1 MLENYSPNRKK
12 LEMIPNSNSNGLTPM
27 MKQYLEIKEEYFEE
41 ILFYRMGDFYEMFF
55 NDAKV
60 ASSVLD
66 ITLTKRG
73 QWNNNDIPMC
83 GIPFH
88 SSESY
93 LSKLIS
99 NGYRVAVCEQINEIE
114 NDVKK
119 NKGPMKRK
127 VVRVITPGTVLEE
140 NFFDDNPN
148 NFLCSWNEVNGRHS
162 ISWVDLSTGIF
173 CVQKIDINQSNAF
186 ETALERLS
194 PRELIM
200 PLKMKEQKP
209 HYFRGCV
216 TFQAD
221 SLFQSDACEERLKK
235 FYKTKSLDAFGE
247 FSRSCISTAGAILGY
262 VNLTQKG
269 KLPLLKKIKQ
279 WKNIDVM
286 EIDIFSR
293 KSLEL
298 LKTQTGEKNGS
309 FFNAINHTLTSGG
322 ARLLLERLNGPSLDK
337 LEINKRLDT
346 VSNFVSENLLRK
358 KVRDVLKLIPD
369 IERSLTRLQF
379 DRGGPR
385 DLISI
390 KTGCEKAYE
399 ISKLISDHDFTFPK
413 KELNEISKNLTIDIS
428 FIKELD
434 LAITESPPLFARDG
448 NFIKKGFSNELDEIK
463 LIRDNSREKILSL
476 QAKYINQTGVQS
488 LKIKFNNVLG
498 YHLEVRKN
506 HETKLLEQEEFIHRQ
521 GTAQASRFTTAELVS
536 IESKLTDARSKSL
549 NIELEIYES
558 LVKNCLQRSE
568 KLLSIFQ
575 SLSSLDVAIGFAELA
590 YKWNYSRPEISN
602 ERIFNVVAGRHPVIE
617 QILNKDKDA
626 SFISNNC
633 NLSDQKIWL
642 ITGPN
647 MGGKST
653 FLRQNAIINIMAQMG
668 SFVPAEKATIGI
680 SDRIFS
686 RVGSGDDLSRGQSTF
701 MVEMIETAS
710 ILNHATEKSFVIL
723 DEIGRGTS
731 TWDGLSLAWS
741 IIEKLHNDINCKT
754 LFATHYHE
762 LTTLERSLKKLSL
775 KTLEAKEYNDEI
787 IFLYN
792 LVNGS
797 ANKSYGLEV
806 AKLAGVPFDV
816 IKRAKDILK
825 NLESDYKIDDKLPLF
840 NERKEKEVVN
850 KISKKLNE
858 IVPDSISPIQALEI
872 LYELKKLN
880 NNN

>member
-93 LSKLIS
+93 LSKLIN

-173 CVQKIDINQSNAF
+173 CVQKIDINQANAF

-298 LKTQTGEKNGS
+298 LKTQSGEKNGS
-309 FFNAINHTLTSGG
+309 FFNAINQTLTSGG

-399 ISKLISDHDFTFPK
+399 ISKLISDHDFTFPE
-413 KELNEISKNLTIDIS
+413 KELNEISSNLTIDTS

-434 LAITESPPLFARDG
+434 LAISESPPLFARDG

-476 QAKYINQTGVQS
+476 QVKYINQTGVQS

-575 SLSSLDVAIGFAELA
+575 GLSSLDVAIGFAELA

-617 QILNKDKDA
+617 QILNKEKDA

-872 LYELKKLN
+872 LYELKRLN
-880 NNN
+880 KNN

>member
-1 MLENYSPNRKK
+1 
-12 LEMIPNSNSNGLTPM
+12 MIPNSNSNGLTPM

-140 NFFDDNPN
+140 SFFDDNPN
-148 NFLCSWNEVNGRHS
+148 NFLCSWNEVNGSHS

-221 SLFQSDACEERLKK
+221 SLFQSDVCEERLKK
-235 FYKTKSLDAFGE
+235 FYKTKSLEAFGE

-298 LKTQTGEKNGS
+298 LKTQSGEKNGS
-309 FFNAINHTLTSGG
+309 FFSAINQTLTSGG

-399 ISKLISDHDFTFPK
+399 ISKLISDHDFTFPE
-413 KELNEISKNLTIDIS
+413 KELNEISSNLTIDTS

-434 LAITESPPLFARDG
+434 LAISESPPLFARDG

-476 QAKYINQTGVQS
+476 QVKYINQTGVQS

-558 LVKNCLQRSE
+558 LVKNCLQRSK

-575 SLSSLDVAIGFAELA
+575 GLSSLDVAIGFAELA

-617 QILNKDKDA
+617 QILNKEKDA

-762 LTTLERSLKKLSL
+762 LTTLERSLQKLSL

-840 NERKEKEVVN
+840 KERKEKEVVN

-872 LYELKKLN
+872 LYELKRLN
-880 NNN
+880 KNN

>member
-1 MLENYSPNRKK
+1 
-12 LEMIPNSNSNGLTPM
+12 MIPNSNSNGLTPM

-93 LSKLIS
+93 LSKLIN

-209 HYFRGCV
+209 YYFRGCV

-235 FYKTKSLDAFGE
+235 FYKTKSLEAFGE

-298 LKTQTGEKNGS
+298 LKTQSGEKNGS
-309 FFNAINHTLTSGG
+309 FFNAINQTLTSGG

-399 ISKLISDHDFTFPK
+399 ISKLISDHDFTFPE
-413 KELNEISKNLTIDIS
+413 KELNEISSNLTIDTS

-434 LAITESPPLFARDG
+434 LAISESPPLFARDG

-463 LIRDNSREKILSL
+463 LIRDNSKEKILSL

-575 SLSSLDVAIGFAELA
+575 GLSSLDVAIGFAELA
-590 YKWNYSRPEISN
+590 HKWNYSRPEISN
-602 ERIFNVVAGRHPVIE
+602 ECIFNVVAGRHPVIE
-617 QILNKDKDA
+617 QILNKEKDA

-710 ILNHATEKSFVIL
+710 ILNHATEKSFVII

-880 NNN
+880 KNN

>member
-1 MLENYSPNRKK
+1 
-12 LEMIPNSNSNGLTPM
+12 MIPNSNSNGLTPM

-99 NGYRVAVCEQINEIE
+99 NGYKVALCEQFNDLE
-114 NDVKK
+114 NDIKK

-127 VVRVITPGTVLEE
+127 VVRVITPGTILEE
-140 NFFDDNPN
+140 SFFDDNPN
-148 NFLCSWNEVNGRHS
+148 NFLCSWNEVNGSHS

-173 CVQKIDINQSNAF
+173 CVQKIDMNQSNAF

-194 PRELIM
+194 PRELLM
-200 PLKMKEQKP
+200 PLKMKEKKP
-209 HYFRGCV
+209 NYFKGCV

-221 SLFQSDACEERLKK
+221 SLFQSDVCEERLKK
-235 FYKTKSLDAFGE
+235 FYKIKSLVAFGE

-262 VNLTQKG
+262 VSLTQKG

-279 WKNIDVM
+279 WKSIEVM

-298 LKTQTGEKNGS
+298 LKTQSGEKNGS
-309 FFNAINHTLTSGG
+309 LFNAINQTLTSGG
-322 ARLLLERLNGPSLDK
+322 TRLLLERLNGPSLDK

-358 KVRDVLKLIPD
+358 KIRDVLKLIPD
-369 IERSLTRLQF
+369 IERSLSRIQF

-413 KELNEISKNLTIDIS
+413 KELNEVSKNLTIDIG

-476 QAKYINQTGVQS
+476 QLRYINQTGIQS

-498 YHLEVRKN
+498 YHLEVRKT
-506 HETKLLEQEEFIHRQ
+506 HETKLLEQDEFIHRQ
-521 GTAQASRFTTAELVS
+521 GTAQASRFTTAELVN
-536 IESKLTDARSKSL
+536 IESKLTDARFKSL

-575 SLSSLDVAIGFAELA
+575 GISSLDVAIGFAELA

-602 ERIFNVVAGRHPVIE
+602 ERIFNVVSGRHPVIE
-617 QILNKDKDA
+617 QILNKEKDE

-633 NLSDQKIWL
+633 NLSDQIIWL

-710 ILNHATEKSFVIL
+710 ILNHATEKSLVIL

-741 IIEKLHNDINCKT
+741 IIEKLHNDLNCKT

-816 IKRAKDILK
+816 IKRAKAILK
-825 NLESDYKIDDKLPLF
+825 SLESDYKIDDKLPLF
-840 NERKEKEVVN
+840 NDKKEKKAVT
-850 KISKKLNE
+850 KISKKLDE
-858 IVPDSISPIQALEI
+858 IVPDSVSPIQALEI
-872 LYELKKLN
+872 LYELKRLN
-880 NNN
+880 KNN

>member
-1 MLENYSPNRKK
+1 
-12 LEMIPNSNSNGLTPM
+12 MIPNSNSNGLTPM

-235 FYKTKSLDAFGE
+235 FYKTKSLEAFGE

-298 LKTQTGEKNGS
+298 LKTQSGEKNGS
-309 FFNAINHTLTSGG
+309 FFNAINQTLTSGG

-399 ISKLISDHDFTFPK
+399 ISKLISDHDFTFPE
-413 KELNEISKNLTIDIS
+413 KELNEILSNLTIDTS

-434 LAITESPPLFARDG
+434 LAISENPPLFARDG

-463 LIRDNSREKILSL
+463 LIRDNSKEKILSL

-575 SLSSLDVAIGFAELA
+575 GISSLDVAIGFAELA
-590 YKWNYSRPEISN
+590 HKWNYSRPEISN
-602 ERIFNVVAGRHPVIE
+602 ECIFNVVAGRHPVIE
-617 QILNKDKDA
+617 QILNKEKDT

-858 IVPDSISPIQALEI
+858 IVPDSVSPIQALEI
-872 LYELKKLN
+872 LYELKRLN
-880 NNN
+880 KNN

>member
-1 MLENYSPNRKK
+1 
-12 LEMIPNSNSNGLTPM
+12 MIPNSKSNGLTPM

-173 CVQKIDINQSNAF
+173 CVQKIDINQSNAL

-235 FYKTKSLDAFGE
+235 FYKTKSLEAFGE

-298 LKTQTGEKNGS
+298 LKTQSGEKNGS
-309 FFNAINHTLTSGG
+309 FFNAINQTLTSGG

-399 ISKLISDHDFTFPK
+399 ISKLISDHDFTFPE
-413 KELNEISKNLTIDIS
+413 KELNEISSNLTIDTS
-428 FIKELD
+428 FIKELG
-434 LAITESPPLFARDG
+434 LAISESPPLFARDG

-463 LIRDNSREKILSL
+463 IIRDNSKEKILSL

-506 HETKLLEQEEFIHRQ
+506 HESKLLEQEEFIHRQ

-575 SLSSLDVAIGFAELA
+575 GISSLDVAIGFAELA
-590 YKWNYSRPEISN
+590 HKWNYSRPEISN

-617 QILNKDKDA
+617 QILNKEKDA

-840 NERKEKEVVN
+840 NEREEKEVVN

-880 NNN
+880 NN

>member
-1 MLENYSPNRKK
+1 MLENYSPTKKK

-93 LSKLIS
+93 LSKLIN

-235 FYKTKSLDAFGE
+235 FYKTKSLEAFGE

-309 FFNAINHTLTSGG
+309 FFNAINQTLTSGG

-399 ISKLISDHDFTFPK
+399 ISKLISDHDFTFPE
-413 KELNEISKNLTIDIS
+413 KELNEISSNLTIDTS

-434 LAITESPPLFARDG
+434 LAISESPPLFARDG

-463 LIRDNSREKILSL
+463 LIRDNSKEKILSL

-575 SLSSLDVAIGFAELA
+575 GLSSLDVAIGFSELA

-617 QILNKDKDA
+617 QILNKEKDA

-858 IVPDSISPIQALEI
+858 IIPDNISPIQALEI

-880 NNN
+880 NN

>member
-1 MLENYSPNRKK
+1 
-12 LEMIPNSNSNGLTPM
+12 MIPNSNSNGLTPM
-27 MKQYLEIKEEYFEE
+27 MKQYLEIKEEYSEE

-99 NGYRVAVCEQINEIE
+99 NGYRVAVCEQIHEIE

-148 NFLCSWNEVNGRHS
+148 NFLCSWNEVNGCHS

-221 SLFQSDACEERLKK
+221 SLFQSDACEERLNK

-298 LKTQTGEKNGS
+298 LKTQSGEKKGS
-309 FFNAINHTLTSGG
+309 FFNAINQTLTSGG

-399 ISKLISDHDFTFPK
+399 ISKLISDHDFTFPE
-413 KELNEISKNLTIDIS
+413 KELNEISRNLTIDRS

-434 LAITESPPLFARDG
+434 LAISNSPPLFARDG

-463 LIRDNSREKILSL
+463 LIRDYSKEKILSL
-476 QAKYINQTGVQS
+476 QAKYINQTGIQS

-498 YHLEVRKN
+498 FHLEVRKN

-536 IESKLTDARSKSL
+536 IESKLTDAHSKSL

-575 SLSSLDVAIGFAELA
+575 SISSLDVAIGFAELA
-590 YKWNYSRPEISN
+590 HKWNYSRPEISN

-617 QILNKDKDA
+617 QILNKEKDA

-633 NLSDQKIWL
+633 NLSDKKIWL

-816 IKRAKDILK
+816 IKRAKDILN

-840 NERKEKEVVN
+840 NKRTEKEVVN

-858 IVPDSISPIQALEI
+858 IVPDSVSPIQALEI
-872 LYELKKLN
+872 LYELKRLN
-880 NNN
+880 KNI

>member
-298 LKTQTGEKNGS
+298 LKTQSGEKNGS
-309 FFNAINHTLTSGG
+309 FFNAINQTLTSGG

-399 ISKLISDHDFTFPK
+399 ISKLISDHDFTFPE
-413 KELNEISKNLTIDIS
+413 KELNEISSNLTIDTS

-434 LAITESPPLFARDG
+434 LAISESPPLFARDG

-476 QAKYINQTGVQS
+476 QVKYINQTGVQS

-575 SLSSLDVAIGFAELA
+575 GISSLDVAIGFAELA
-590 YKWNYSRPEISN
+590 HKWNYSRPEISN

-617 QILNKDKDA
+617 QILNKEKDA

-840 NERKEKEVVN
+840 NERKEEEVVN

-858 IVPDSISPIQALEI
+858 IVPDSVSPIQALEI
-872 LYELKKLN
+872 LYELKRLN
-880 NNN
+880 KNN

>member
-1 MLENYSPNRKK
+1 
-12 LEMIPNSNSNGLTPM
+12 MIPNSNSNGLTPM

-221 SLFQSDACEERLKK
+221 SLFQSDACEDRLKK
-235 FYKTKSLDAFGE
+235 FYKTKSLEAFGE

-298 LKTQTGEKNGS
+298 LKTQSGEKNGS
-309 FFNAINHTLTSGG
+309 FFNAINQTLTSGG

-399 ISKLISDHDFTFPK
+399 ISKLISDHDFTSPE
-413 KELNEISKNLTIDIS
+413 KELNEILSNLTIDTS

-434 LAITESPPLFARDG
+434 LAISESPPLFARDG

-463 LIRDNSREKILSL
+463 LIRDNSKEKILSL

-575 SLSSLDVAIGFAELA
+575 GISSLDVAIGFAELA
-590 YKWNYSRPEISN
+590 HKWNYSRPEISN
-602 ERIFNVVAGRHPVIE
+602 ECIFNVVAGRHPVIE
-617 QILNKDKDA
+617 QILNKEKDT

-840 NERKEKEVVN
+840 NQTKEKEAVTKV
-850 KISKKLNE
+850 SKKLNE
-858 IVPDSISPIQALEI
+858 IVPDSVSPIQALEI
-872 LYELKKLN
+872 LYELKRLN
-880 NNN
+880 KNN

>member
-1 MLENYSPNRKK
+1 MLENYSPPKKK

-93 LSKLIS
+93 LSKLIN

-173 CVQKIDINQSNAF
+173 CVQKIDINQANAF

-298 LKTQTGEKNGS
+298 LKTQSGEKNGS
-309 FFNAINHTLTSGG
+309 FFNAINQTLTSGG

-476 QAKYINQTGVQS
+476 QVKYINQTGVQS

-575 SLSSLDVAIGFAELA
+575 GLSSLDVAIGFAELA

-617 QILNKDKDA
+617 QILNKEKDA

-880 NNN
+880 KNN

>member
-1 MLENYSPNRKK
+1 
-12 LEMIPNSNSNGLTPM
+12 MIPNSNSNGLTPM

-140 NFFDDNPN
+140 NFFDENPN

-235 FYKTKSLDAFGE
+235 FYKTKSLEAFGE

-298 LKTQTGEKNGS
+298 LKTQSGEKNGS
-309 FFNAINHTLTSGG
+309 FFNAINQTLTSGG

-399 ISKLISDHDFTFPK
+399 ISKLISDHDFTFPE
-413 KELNEISKNLTIDIS
+413 KELNEISSNLTIDTS

-434 LAITESPPLFARDG
+434 LAISESPPLFARDG

-463 LIRDNSREKILSL
+463 LIRDNSKEKILSL

-575 SLSSLDVAIGFAELA
+575 GISSLDVAIGFAELA
-590 YKWNYSRPEISN
+590 HKWNYSRPEISN
-602 ERIFNVVAGRHPVIE
+602 ERIFNVVDGRHPVIE
-617 QILNKDKDA
+617 QILNKEKDA

-840 NERKEKEVVN
+840 NQTKEKEAVTKV
-850 KISKKLNE
+850 SKKLNE
-858 IVPDSISPIQALEI
+858 IVPDSVSPIQALEI
-872 LYELKKLN
+872 LYELKRLN
-880 NNN
+880 KNN

>member
-1 MLENYSPNRKK
+1 M
-12 LEMIPNSNSNGLTPM
+12 MPNSNSNGLTPM

-298 LKTQTGEKNGS
+298 LKTQSGEKNGS
-309 FFNAINHTLTSGG
+309 FFNAINQTLTSGG

-399 ISKLISDHDFTFPK
+399 ISKLISDHDFTFPE
-413 KELNEISKNLTIDIS
+413 KELNEISSNLTIDTS

-434 LAITESPPLFARDG
+434 LAISESPPLFARDG

-463 LIRDNSREKILSL
+463 LVRDNSKEKILSL

-575 SLSSLDVAIGFAELA
+575 GISSLDVAIGFAELA

-602 ERIFNVVAGRHPVIE
+602 ERIFNVVDGRHPVIE
-617 QILNKDKDA
+617 QILNKEKDA

-825 NLESDYKIDDKLPLF
+825 NLESDYKIDHKLPLF
-840 NERKEKEVVN
+840 NERKEKEAVT

-880 NNN
+880 NN

>member
-1 MLENYSPNRKK
+1 
-12 LEMIPNSNSNGLTPM
+12 MIPNSNSNGLTPM

-127 VVRVITPGTVLEE
+127 VVRVITPGTILEE
-140 NFFDDNPN
+140 SFFDDNPN
-148 NFLCSWNEVNGRHS
+148 NFLCSWNEVNGSHS

-173 CVQKIDINQSNAF
+173 CVQKIDMNQSNAF

-194 PRELIM
+194 PRELLM
-200 PLKMKEQKP
+200 PLKMKEKKP
-209 HYFRGCV
+209 NYFKGCV

-221 SLFQSDACEERLKK
+221 SLFQSDVCEERLKK
-235 FYKTKSLDAFGE
+235 FYKIKSLVAFGE

-262 VNLTQKG
+262 VSLTQKG

-279 WKNIDVM
+279 WKSIEVM

-298 LKTQTGEKNGS
+298 LKTQSGEKNGS
-309 FFNAINHTLTSGG
+309 LFNAINQTLTSGG
-322 ARLLLERLNGPSLDK
+322 TRLLLERLNGPSLDK

-399 ISKLISDHDFTFPK
+399 ISKLISDHDFTFPE
-413 KELNEISKNLTIDIS
+413 KELNEISSNLTIDLS
-428 FIKELD
+428 FIKQLD
-434 LAITESPPLFARDG
+434 LAISESPPLFARDG

-476 QAKYINQTGVQS
+476 QVKYINQTGVQS

-575 SLSSLDVAIGFAELA
+575 GLSSLDVAIGFAELA

-602 ERIFNVVAGRHPVIE
+602 ERIFNVVSGRHPVIE
-617 QILNKDKDA
+617 QILNKEKDE

-633 NLSDQKIWL
+633 NLSDQIIWL

-710 ILNHATEKSFVIL
+710 ILNHATEKSLVIL

-741 IIEKLHNDINCKT
+741 IIEKLHNDLNCKT

-816 IKRAKDILK
+816 IKRAKAILK
-825 NLESDYKIDDKLPLF
+825 SLESDYKIDDKLPLF
-840 NERKEKEVVN
+840 NDKKEKKAVT
-850 KISKKLNE
+850 KISKKLDE

-880 NNN
+880 KNN

>member
-1 MLENYSPNRKK
+1 MLENQSLTEKK
-12 LEMIPNSNSNGLTPM
+12 LEMIPNSNSVGLTPM

-99 NGYRVAVCEQINEIE
+99 NGYKVALCEQF
-114 NDVKK
+114 NDLEHNIKK

-127 VVRVITPGTVLEE
+127 VVRVITPGTILEE
-140 NFFDDNPN
+140 SFFDDNPN
-148 NFLCSWNEVNGRHS
+148 NFLCSWNEVNGSHS

-173 CVQKIDINQSNAF
+173 CVQKIDMNQSNAI

-194 PRELIM
+194 PRELLM
-200 PLKMKEQKP
+200 PLNMKEKKP
-209 HYFRGCV
+209 NYFRGCV

-221 SLFQSDACEERLKK
+221 SLFQSDVCEERLKK
-235 FYKTKSLDAFGE
+235 FYKVKSLVAFGE

-262 VNLTQKG
+262 VSLTQKG

-279 WKNIDVM
+279 WKSIEVM

-298 LKTQTGEKNGS
+298 LKTQSGEKNGS
-309 FFNAINHTLTSGG
+309 LFNAINQTLTSGG
-322 ARLLLERLNGPSLDK
+322 TRLLLERLNGPSLDK

-346 VSNFVSENLLRK
+346 VSNFISENLLRK

-399 ISKLISDHDFTFPK
+399 ISKVISDHDFTFPK
-413 KELNEISKNLTIDIS
+413 KELNEISKNLKIGIG

-476 QAKYINQTGVQS
+476 QLKYINQTGIQS

-498 YHLEVRKN
+498 YHLEVRKT
-506 HETKLLEQEEFIHRQ
+506 HETKLLEQDEFIHRQ
-521 GTAQASRFTTAELVS
+521 GTAQASRFTTAELVN
-536 IESKLTDARSKSL
+536 IESKLTDARFKSL

-575 SLSSLDVAIGFAELA
+575 GISSLDVAIGFAELA

-602 ERIFNVVAGRHPVIE
+602 ERIFNVVSGRHPVIE
-617 QILNKDKDA
+617 QILNKEKDE

-633 NLSDQKIWL
+633 NLSDQIIWL

-741 IIEKLHNDINCKT
+741 IIEKLHNDLNCKT

-816 IKRAKDILK
+816 IKRAKAILQS
-825 NLESDYKIDDKLPLF
+825 LESDYNIDDKLPLF
-840 NERKEKEVVN
+840 NDKKEKEAVT
-850 KISKKLNE
+850 KITKKLNE
-858 IVPDSISPIQALEI
+858 IVPDSVSPIQALEI
-872 LYELKKLN
+872 LYELKRLN
-880 NNN
+880 KNY

>member
-1 MLENYSPNRKK
+1 MLENYSPTKK

-148 NFLCSWNEVNGRHS
+148 NFLCSWNEVSGRHS

-309 FFNAINHTLTSGG
+309 FFNAINQTLTSGG

-399 ISKLISDHDFTFPK
+399 ISKLISDHDFTFPE
-413 KELNEISKNLTIDIS
+413 KELNEISSNLTIDTS

-434 LAITESPPLFARDG
+434 LAISESPPLFARDG
-448 NFIKKGFSNELDEIK
+448 NFIKKGFSNDLDEIK
-463 LIRDNSREKILSL
+463 LIRDNSKEKILSL

-575 SLSSLDVAIGFAELA
+575 GISSLDVAIGFAELA
-590 YKWNYSRPEISN
+590 HKWNYSRPEISN

-617 QILNKDKDA
+617 QILNKEKDA

-762 LTTLERSLKKLSL
+762 LTILEKSLKKLSL

-840 NERKEKEVVN
+840 NEREEKEVVN
-850 KISKKLNE
+850 KISKKLTE

-880 NNN
+880 NN

>member
-1 MLENYSPNRKK
+1 MLENYSPTKTK

-173 CVQKIDINQSNAF
+173 CVQKIDIIQSNAL

-235 FYKTKSLDAFGE
+235 FYKTKSLEAFGE

-298 LKTQTGEKNGS
+298 LKTQSGEKNGS
-309 FFNAINHTLTSGG
+309 FFNAINQTLTSGG

-399 ISKLISDHDFTFPK
+399 ISKLISNHDFTFPE
-413 KELNEISKNLTIDIS
+413 KELNEISSNLTIDTS

-434 LAITESPPLFARDG
+434 LAISESPPLFARDG

-463 LIRDNSREKILSL
+463 LIRDSSKEKILSL

-575 SLSSLDVAIGFAELA
+575 GISSLDVAIGFAELA
-590 YKWNYSRPEISN
+590 HKWNYSRPEISN
-602 ERIFNVVAGRHPVIE
+602 ECIFNVVAGRHPVIE
-617 QILNKDKDA
+617 QILNKEKDA

-825 NLESDYKIDDKLPLF
+825 SLESDYKIDDKLPLF

-872 LYELKKLN
+872 LYELKRLN
-880 NNN
+880 KNN

>member
-1 MLENYSPNRKK
+1 M
-12 LEMIPNSNSNGLTPM
+12 
-27 MKQYLEIKEEYFEE
+27 
-41 ILFYRMGDFYEMFF
+41 
-55 NDAKV
+55 
-60 ASSVLD
+60 
-66 ITLTKRG
+66 
-73 QWNNNDIPMC
+73 
-83 GIPFH
+83 
-88 SSESY
+88 
-93 LSKLIS
+93 
-99 NGYRVAVCEQINEIE
+99 
-114 NDVKK
+114 
-119 NKGPMKRK
+119 
-127 VVRVITPGTVLEE
+127 
-140 NFFDDNPN
+140 
-148 NFLCSWNEVNGRHS
+148 
-162 ISWVDLSTGIF
+162 
-173 CVQKIDINQSNAF
+173 
-186 ETALERLS
+186 
-194 PRELIM
+194 
-200 PLKMKEQKP
+200 
-209 HYFRGCV
+209 
-216 TFQAD
+216 
-221 SLFQSDACEERLKK
+221 
-235 FYKTKSLDAFGE
+235 
-247 FSRSCISTAGAILGY
+247 
-262 VNLTQKG
+262 
-269 KLPLLKKIKQ
+269 
-279 WKNIDVM
+279 
-286 EIDIFSR
+286 
-293 KSLEL
+293 
-298 LKTQTGEKNGS
+298 
-309 FFNAINHTLTSGG
+309 
-322 ARLLLERLNGPSLDK
+322 
-337 LEINKRLDT
+337 
-346 VSNFVSENLLRK
+346 
-358 KVRDVLKLIPD
+358 
-369 IERSLTRLQF
+369 
-379 DRGGPR
+379 
-385 DLISI
+385 
-390 KTGCEKAYE
+390 
-399 ISKLISDHDFTFPK
+399 
-413 KELNEISKNLTIDIS
+413 
-428 FIKELD
+428 D
-434 LAITESPPLFARDG
+434 LAISESPPLFARDG

-463 LIRDNSREKILSL
+463 LIRDNSKEKILSL

-575 SLSSLDVAIGFAELA
+575 GISSLDVAIGFAELA

-617 QILNKDKDA
+617 QILNKEKDA

-872 LYELKKLN
+872 LYELKRLN
-880 NNN
+880 KNN

>member
-1 MLENYSPNRKK
+1 
-12 LEMIPNSNSNGLTPM
+12 MIPNSNSNGLTPM

-148 NFLCSWNEVNGRHS
+148 NFLCSWNEVSGRHS

-235 FYKTKSLDAFGE
+235 FYKTKSLEAFGE

-298 LKTQTGEKNGS
+298 LKTQSGEKNGS
-309 FFNAINHTLTSGG
+309 FFNAINQTLTSGG

-337 LEINKRLDT
+337 LEINNRLDT

-399 ISKLISDHDFTFPK
+399 ISKLISDHDFTFPE
-413 KELNEISKNLTIDIS
+413 KELNEISSNLTIDTS

-434 LAITESPPLFARDG
+434 LAISESPPLFARDG

-463 LIRDNSREKILSL
+463 LIRDNSKEKILSL

-575 SLSSLDVAIGFAELA
+575 GISSLDVAIGFAELA
-590 YKWNYSRPEISN
+590 HKWNYSRPEISN
-602 ERIFNVVAGRHPVIE
+602 ERIFNVVDGRHPVIE
-617 QILNKDKDA
+617 QILNKEKDA

-840 NERKEKEVVN
+840 NQTKEKEAVTKV
-850 KISKKLNE
+850 SKKLNE
-858 IVPDSISPIQALEI
+858 IVPDSVSPIQALEI
-872 LYELKKLN
+872 LYELKRLN
-880 NNN
+880 KNN

>member
-1 MLENYSPNRKK
+1 
-12 LEMIPNSNSNGLTPM
+12 MIPNSNSNGLTPM

-93 LSKLIS
+93 LSKLIN

-235 FYKTKSLDAFGE
+235 FYKTKSLEAFGE

-298 LKTQTGEKNGS
+298 LKTQSGEKNGS
-309 FFNAINHTLTSGG
+309 FFSAINQTLTSGG

-399 ISKLISDHDFTFPK
+399 ISKLISDHDFTFPE
-413 KELNEISKNLTIDIS
+413 KELNEILSNFTIDTS

-434 LAITESPPLFARDG
+434 LAISESPPLFARDG

-463 LIRDNSREKILSL
+463 LIRDNSKEKILSL

-506 HETKLLEQEEFIHRQ
+506 HQNKLLEQEEFIHRQ

-536 IESKLTDARSKSL
+536 IESKLTDAHSKSL
-549 NIELEIYES
+549 NIELEIFES

-575 SLSSLDVAIGFAELA
+575 GLSSLDVAIGFAELA
-590 YKWNYSRPEISN
+590 HKWNYSRPEISN

-617 QILNKDKDA
+617 QILNKEKDA

-775 KTLEAKEYNDEI
+775 KTLEAKEHNDEI

-825 NLESDYKIDDKLPLF
+825 NLESDYKIDDKFPLF
-840 NERKEKEVVN
+840 NEKKEKEVVN
-850 KISKKLNE
+850 TISKKLNE

-880 NNN
+880 KNN

>member
-1 MLENYSPNRKK
+1 M
-12 LEMIPNSNSNGLTPM
+12 
-27 MKQYLEIKEEYFEE
+27 
-41 ILFYRMGDFYEMFF
+41 
-55 NDAKV
+55 
-60 ASSVLD
+60 
-66 ITLTKRG
+66 
-73 QWNNNDIPMC
+73 
-83 GIPFH
+83 
-88 SSESY
+88 
-93 LSKLIS
+93 
-99 NGYRVAVCEQINEIE
+99 
-114 NDVKK
+114 
-119 NKGPMKRK
+119 
-127 VVRVITPGTVLEE
+127 
-140 NFFDDNPN
+140 
-148 NFLCSWNEVNGRHS
+148 
-162 ISWVDLSTGIF
+162 
-173 CVQKIDINQSNAF
+173 
-186 ETALERLS
+186 
-194 PRELIM
+194 
-200 PLKMKEQKP
+200 
-209 HYFRGCV
+209 
-216 TFQAD
+216 
-221 SLFQSDACEERLKK
+221 
-235 FYKTKSLDAFGE
+235 
-247 FSRSCISTAGAILGY
+247 
-262 VNLTQKG
+262 
-269 KLPLLKKIKQ
+269 
-279 WKNIDVM
+279 
-286 EIDIFSR
+286 
-293 KSLEL
+293 
-298 LKTQTGEKNGS
+298 
-309 FFNAINHTLTSGG
+309 
-322 ARLLLERLNGPSLDK
+322 
-337 LEINKRLDT
+337 
-346 VSNFVSENLLRK
+346 
-358 KVRDVLKLIPD
+358 
-369 IERSLTRLQF
+369 
-379 DRGGPR
+379 
-385 DLISI
+385 
-390 KTGCEKAYE
+390 
-399 ISKLISDHDFTFPK
+399 
-413 KELNEISKNLTIDIS
+413 
-428 FIKELD
+428 D
-434 LAITESPPLFARDG
+434 LAISESPPLFARDG

-463 LIRDNSREKILSL
+463 LIRDNSKEKILSL

-568 KLLSIFQ
+568 KLLSVFQ
-575 SLSSLDVAIGFAELA
+575 GISSLDVAIGFAELA
-590 YKWNYSRPEISN
+590 HKWNYSRPEISN

-617 QILNKDKDA
+617 QILNKEKDT

-731 TWDGLSLAWS
+731 TWDGMSLAWS

-840 NERKEKEVVN
+840 NERKEKEAVN
-850 KISKKLNE
+850 KIIKKLNE
-858 IVPDSISPIQALEI
+858 IVPDSISPIQALET

>member
-1 MLENYSPNRKK
+1 MKITPQQKK

-173 CVQKIDINQSNAF
+173 CVQKIDINQSNAL

-209 HYFRGCV
+209 HYFRGCI

-235 FYKTKSLDAFGE
+235 FYKTKSLGAFGE

-298 LKTQTGEKNGS
+298 LKTQSGEKNGS
-309 FFNAINHTLTSGG
+309 FFNAINQTLTSGG

-390 KTGCEKAYE
+390 KTGCEKANE
-399 ISKLISDHDFTFPK
+399 ISKLISYHDFIFPE
-413 KELNEISKNLTIDIS
+413 KELNEISSNLTIDTS

-434 LAITESPPLFARDG
+434 LAISESPPLFARDG

-463 LIRDNSREKILSL
+463 LIRDNSKEKILSL

-575 SLSSLDVAIGFAELA
+575 GLSSLDVAIGFAELA

-602 ERIFNVVAGRHPVIE
+602 ERIFNVVSGRHPVIE
-617 QILNKDKDA
+617 QILNKEKDE

-840 NERKEKEVVN
+840 NERKEKVVN

-858 IVPDSISPIQALEI
+858 IVPDSISPKQALEI
-872 LYELKKLN
+872 LYELKRLN
-880 NNN
+880 KNN

>member
-1 MLENYSPNRKK
+1 
-12 LEMIPNSNSNGLTPM
+12 MIPNSKSNGLTPM

-235 FYKTKSLDAFGE
+235 FYKTKSLEAFGE

-298 LKTQTGEKNGS
+298 LKTQSGEKNGS
-309 FFNAINHTLTSGG
+309 FFNAINQTLTSGG

-399 ISKLISDHDFTFPK
+399 ISKLISDHDFTFPE
-413 KELNEISKNLTIDIS
+413 KELNEISSNLTIDTS

-434 LAITESPPLFARDG
+434 LAISESPPLFARDG

-463 LIRDNSREKILSL
+463 LIRDNSKEKILSL

-575 SLSSLDVAIGFAELA
+575 GISSLDVAIGFAELA
-590 YKWNYSRPEISN
+590 HKWNYSRPEISN

-617 QILNKDKDA
+617 QILNKEKDA

-840 NERKEKEVVN
+840 NQTKEKEAVTKV
-850 KISKKLNE
+850 SKKLNE
-858 IVPDSISPIQALEI
+858 IVPDSVSPIQALEI
-872 LYELKKLN
+872 LYELKRLN
-880 NNN
+880 KNN

>member
-1 MLENYSPNRKK
+1 MLENYSPTEKK

-173 CVQKIDINQSNAF
+173 CVQKIDINQSNAL

-298 LKTQTGEKNGS
+298 LKTQSGEKNGS
-309 FFNAINHTLTSGG
+309 FFNAINQTLTSGG

-390 KTGCEKAYE
+390 KTGCEKAHE
-399 ISKLISDHDFTFPK
+399 ISKLISDHYFTFPE
-413 KELNEISKNLTIDIS
+413 KELNEISSNLTIDTS

-434 LAITESPPLFARDG
+434 LAISESPPLFARDG

-463 LIRDNSREKILSL
+463 LIRDNSKEKILSL

-575 SLSSLDVAIGFAELA
+575 GISSLDVAIGFAELA
-590 YKWNYSRPEISN
+590 HKWNYSRPEISN
-602 ERIFNVVAGRHPVIE
+602 ECIFNVVAGRHPVIE
-617 QILNKDKDA
+617 QILNKEKDA

-754 LFATHYHE
+754 LFATHYYE

-840 NERKEKEVVN
+840 NQTKEKEAVTKV
-850 KISKKLNE
+850 SKKLNE
-858 IVPDSISPIQALEI
+858 IVPDSVSPIQALEI
-872 LYELKKLN
+872 LYELKRLN
-880 NNN
+880 KNN

>member
-1 MLENYSPNRKK
+1 M
-12 LEMIPNSNSNGLTPM
+12 T
-27 MKQYLEIKEEYFEE
+27 EY
-41 ILFYRMGDFYEMFF
+41 
-55 NDAKV
+55 N
-60 ASSVLD
+60 
-66 ITLTKRG
+66 
-73 QWNNNDIPMC
+73 
-83 GIPFH
+83 
-88 SSESY
+88 
-93 LSKLIS
+93 
-99 NGYRVAVCEQINEIE
+99 
-114 NDVKK
+114 
-119 NKGPMKRK
+119 
-127 VVRVITPGTVLEE
+127 
-140 NFFDDNPN
+140 
-148 NFLCSWNEVNGRHS
+148 
-162 ISWVDLSTGIF
+162 
-173 CVQKIDINQSNAF
+173 
-186 ETALERLS
+186 
-194 PRELIM
+194 
-200 PLKMKEQKP
+200 
-209 HYFRGCV
+209 
-216 TFQAD
+216 
-221 SLFQSDACEERLKK
+221 
-235 FYKTKSLDAFGE
+235 
-247 FSRSCISTAGAILGY
+247 
-262 VNLTQKG
+262 
-269 KLPLLKKIKQ
+269 
-279 WKNIDVM
+279 
-286 EIDIFSR
+286 
-293 KSLEL
+293 
-298 LKTQTGEKNGS
+298 
-309 FFNAINHTLTSGG
+309 
-322 ARLLLERLNGPSLDK
+322 
-337 LEINKRLDT
+337 
-346 VSNFVSENLLRK
+346 
-358 KVRDVLKLIPD
+358 
-369 IERSLTRLQF
+369 
-379 DRGGPR
+379 
-385 DLISI
+385 LISI
-390 KTGCEKAYE
+390 CSVSAIFLAFMEGLTWNPIIIASEAAANITSDSDICPTAFC
-399 ISKLISDHDFTFPK
+399 IIFTLISSVESCCRESERASIEPSTSPLIIIGRLFTDPSLKPSTRSDRKNVALIRALVSEVANDARIKIIEKNPELAEEFK
-413 KELNEISKNLTIDIS
+413 KENKVSLASISILDGKGKPIPTTLEKFLPGYDINSTRPAQRVADALFKNQ
-428 FIKELD
+428 
-434 LAITESPPLFARDG
+434 G
-448 NFIKKGFSNELDEIK
+448 G
-463 LIRDNSREKILSL
+463 
-476 QAKYINQTGVQS
+476 
-488 LKIKFNNVLG
+488 KIKFNNVLG

-575 SLSSLDVAIGFAELA
+575 GISSLDVAIGFAELA
-590 YKWNYSRPEISN
+590 HKWNYSRPEISN

-617 QILNKDKDA
+617 QILNKEKDA

-858 IVPDSISPIQALEI
+858 IVPDRVSPIQALEI
-872 LYELKKLN
+872 LYELKWLN
-880 NNN
+880 KNN

>member
-1 MLENYSPNRKK
+1 
-12 LEMIPNSNSNGLTPM
+12 MIPNSKSNGLTPM

-235 FYKTKSLDAFGE
+235 FYKTKSLEAFGE

-298 LKTQTGEKNGS
+298 LKTQSGEKNGS
-309 FFNAINHTLTSGG
+309 FFNAINQTLTSGG

-399 ISKLISDHDFTFPK
+399 ISKLISDHDFTFPE
-413 KELNEISKNLTIDIS
+413 KELNEISSNLTIDTS

-434 LAITESPPLFARDG
+434 LAISESPPLFARDG

-463 LIRDNSREKILSL
+463 LIRDNSKEKILSL

-575 SLSSLDVAIGFAELA
+575 GISSLDVAIGFAELA
-590 YKWNYSRPEISN
+590 HKWNYSRPEISN

-617 QILNKDKDA
+617 QILNKEKDA

-858 IVPDSISPIQALEI
+858 IVPDSVSPIQALEI
-872 LYELKKLN
+872 LYELKRLN
-880 NNN
+880 KNN